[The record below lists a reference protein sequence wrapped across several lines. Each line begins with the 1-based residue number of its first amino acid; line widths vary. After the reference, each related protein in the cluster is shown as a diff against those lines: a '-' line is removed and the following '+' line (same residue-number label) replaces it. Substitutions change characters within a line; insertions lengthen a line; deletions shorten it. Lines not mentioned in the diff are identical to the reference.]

1 MDEENIRRAIAGAK
15 ARWAIPGAMARW
27 AVGMGA
33 AIVLAGVSVLGVTLS
48 GASGGGTAQAAGAVL
63 TGSGASASN
72 GGSPSGSGPGAA
84 AMAGATGFAASSGSA
99 ATWGVMGGARARQ
112 GWTRLAR
119 LIEIARHAMHGQVT
133 VATRKGPKTIA
144 FERGTVQSVSGSAVV
159 VKAADGVTWTWQV
172 GSETRLF
179 RAGHRV
185 AATTLASGER
195 VAVIGLVTGGT
206 DQARRVVI
214 RDHATRRP

>member
-72 GGSPSGSGPGAA
+72 GGSPSGS
-84 AMAGATGFAASSGSA
+84 FAASSGSA
-99 ATWGVMGGARARQ
+99 ASWGVMGGARARQ
-112 GWTRLAR
+112 GRTRLAR

-195 VAVIGLVTGGT
+195 VAVIGW
-206 DQARRVVI
+206 
-214 RDHATRRP
+214 